1 MGFFKDDLK
10 QVRAFIFDVDG
21 VLSHQTQ
28 NLTSEGELIRTSC
41 TKDGYAIMYS
51 IRKGYVV
58 AIISGGGAPGL
69 RERLEKLGV
78 KSEDIYLKVANKLEA
93 LEEITQRYHLQ
104 KEEIVYMG
112 DDIPDYNV
120 MRQVG
125 IPVCPLDA
133 CEEIKS
139 IARYIS
145 DINGGDGCQGYYC
158 PGIKGKGR
166 LDGYNLLCQK
176 YVMLPDAGFMKIIN
190 KEQRCGKSLN

>member
-112 DDIPDYNV
+112 DDIPDLPA
-120 MRQVG
+120 MRYVG
-125 IPVCPLDA
+125 LPCTPYDGCHESRIT
-133 CEEIKS
+133 
-139 IARYIS
+139 ARYIS
-145 DINGGDGCQGYYC
+145 PYGGGYGCARDVLEQVMKAQGRWLADEKAF
-158 PGIKGKGR
+158 GW
-166 LDGYNLLCQK
+166 
-176 YVMLPDAGFMKIIN
+176 
-190 KEQRCGKSLN
+190 